1 MFPAPLTFT
10 PVGTVHCDF
19 RYRFETARQ
28 GVFAENCGFI
38 ELFPGHNYEQAL
50 EDLGGFERIW
60 VVFAFH
66 LNDTWKPKVTPP
78 VAPAHRRFGVFA
90 TRAPHRPNPIGI
102 SCVELEKVENLRHP
116 YTRALWHAM
125 PEHGFRVMPDPDDGK
140 QVQCDN
146 KNESG
151 TDV

>member
-50 EDLGGFERIW
+50 EDLGGIQLENERDKRYYDLIR
-60 VVFAFH
+60 H
-66 LNDTWKPKVTPP
+66 LRSVLNALPENKPFGNEKDEPG
-78 VAPAHRRFGVFA
+78 APEEKAA
-90 TRAPHRPNPIGI
+90 TSAP
-102 SCVELEKVENLRHP
+102 
-116 YTRALWHAM
+116 
-125 PEHGFRVMPDPDDGK
+125 
-140 QVQCDN
+140 
-146 KNESG
+146 
-151 TDV
+151 

>member
-1 MFPAPLTFT
+1 M
-10 PVGTVHCDF
+10 TVFYEGETSEQVKASDF
-19 RYRFETARQ
+19 
-28 GVFAENCGFI
+28 
-38 ELFPGHNYEQAL
+38 
-50 EDLGGFERIW
+50 
-60 VVFAFH
+60 
-66 LNDTWKPKVTPP
+66 
-78 VAPAHRRFGVFA
+78 
-90 TRAPHRPNPIGI
+90 
-102 SCVELEKVENLRHP
+102 EKVENLRHP